1 MNTHH
6 KKDELQMDENIKIM
20 QRLKRD
26 PMRFDVLDLFD
37 SIGRSK
43 KFVLGKSEDN
53 ASFVQ
58 LISESLAGANTD
70 SMIYGRRTEAMFS
83 YVAASLGKCLLI
95 KKEDAGDVI
104 SSSLDIIIP
113 DYRVV
118 LEDGSQLLV
127 EVKNYRQQSAYDDY
141 TIKTEY
147 LDRIIRYSQII
158 DSELFFAVYWSLWDM
173 WTLVSVNDFQRSDNT
188 AILPFHTAIKRN
200 YMGRLGDVHIGTT
213 PPLSIRIYTNK
224 GKPHSVNHEGVAEFV
239 IGSVEIRCKQS
250 VITLDNER
258 RIAMAIMM
266 YGNWAETSR
275 AYYSDEHLR
284 EIDYIEFS
292 YSPEECNE
300 EQGFSFVDSISTI
313 ISRQYSQ
320 LTAPNG
326 KVERL
331 TPNIAPGMLGFIV
344 PEAYKSDVLP
354 LWRIHQQAYYE

>member
-1 MNTHH
+1 MN
-6 KKDELQMDENIKIM
+6 ENIKIM

-113 DYRVV
+113 DYRIV

-147 LDRIIRYSQII
+147 LDRIIRYAQII
-158 DSELFFAVYWSLWDM
+158 DSELYFAIYWSLWGM
-173 WTLVSVNDFQRSDNT
+173 WTLVSANDFQRSDNI

-213 PPLSIRIYTNK
+213 PPLSIRIYTDK
-224 GKPHSVNHEGVAEFV
+224 EKPHSVSPEGAAEFV
-239 IGSVEIRCKQS
+239 IGAVEMRCKQS
-250 VITLDNER
+250 V
-258 RIAMAIMM
+258 IAMAIMM

-344 PEAYKSDVLP
+344 PATYKSDVLP
-354 LWRIHQQAYYE
+354 LWRIHQQPYYE